1 MGPLIL
7 TVAGA
12 PGSSGD
18 GSQPQRLSCYSPVP
32 TCRLP
37 PKETKGA
44 GTAIPAPICRWNRWQ
59 PATMY
64 YSTWVVPLQARF
76 CRNWYQC
83 AGAGSCQ
90 GRTRSRGP
98 LAKPLTTAS
107 ERAIRGARNPGSAA
121 AAMRAA
127 ARGGRL
133 GRMADRRPWRPGA
146 KAARALMCAR
156 CRPGRGTPFFHLRS
170 LTLFFSAKSAGF
182 LRTAGSVFQS
192 SHDTPLSHVCSR
204 ANTETS

>member
-18 GSQPQRLSCYSPVP
+18 GSQPQRLFLLF
-32 TCRLP
+32 TCSDMQTTTERN
-37 PKETKGA
+37 KRRGYCHTRA
-44 GTAIPAPICRWNRWQ
+44 FCCRNRWQ
-59 PATMY
+59 PATRY

-107 ERAIRGARNPGSAA
+107 ERAIWGARNPGSAA

-133 GRMADRRPWRPGA
+133 GRMADGRPWRPGA

-170 LTLFFSAKSAGF
+170 LT
-182 LRTAGSVFQS
+182 
-192 SHDTPLSHVCSR
+192 
-204 ANTETS
+204 